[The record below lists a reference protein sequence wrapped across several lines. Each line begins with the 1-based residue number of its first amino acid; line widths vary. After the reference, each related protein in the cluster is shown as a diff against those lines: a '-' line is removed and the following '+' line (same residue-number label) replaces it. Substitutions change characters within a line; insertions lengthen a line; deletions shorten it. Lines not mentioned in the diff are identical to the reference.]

1 MKVTVKLYG
10 SFRAIQPGYDHEK
23 GLTLELPDNAQAGEV
38 LSRLG
43 ISKSRG
49 AVLSVGYKIV
59 RPDHPLRDGDLVK
72 LMQLAGG
79 G

>member
-10 SFRAIQPGYDHEK
+10 SFRASKPGYDHEN
-23 GLTLELPDNAQAGEV
+23 GLTLELPDNAPAGEV
-38 LSRLG
+38 LARLG

-49 AVLSVGYKIV
+49 AVLSVDYRIV
-59 RPDHPLRDGDLVK
+59 RPDHPLKDGDLVK
-72 LMQLAGG
+72 VMQLAGG